1 MPCDSRYAL
10 PHTWT
15 LVITY
20 FLFLPKPTLHVYTTV
35 RLIFLKY
42 HFVNFDSVLLSFG
55 QSFAVDPGCEW
66 ITGVLVY
73 PFPEPWGH
81 PAWPGTAGSPAASA
95 WVTAASHHP
104 HTHHRLQSFRAFS
117 SFTPRCLWN
126 MFIFYVCHGVK
137 VVGNYWFIE

>member
-1 MPCDSRYAL
+1 MPCDSRYAF

-15 LVITY
+15 LVITH

-55 QSFAVDPGCEW
+55 QSFAVDLGCEW

-73 PFPEPWGH
+73 PFPEP
-81 PAWPGTAGSPAASA
+81 
-95 WVTAASHHP
+95 
-104 HTHHRLQSFRAFS
+104 
-117 SFTPRCLWN
+117 
-126 MFIFYVCHGVK
+126 
-137 VVGNYWFIE
+137 